1 MLLLLFGPK
10 SKRKKTKKKK
20 KKPKNFLIYF
30 SLNYVYD
37 SLLLWLVYVRGKS
50 RAR

>member
-10 SKRKKTKKKK
+10 SKKKQRRRKKKK
-20 KKPKNFLIYF
+20 ENLLIYF

-50 RAR
+50 RAW